1 MVLNPDVQQ
10 KAYDQ
15 LNSVI
20 GKDRLP
26 QFDDL
31 ASLPYIEAMVMELMR
46 WHPVFPL
53 SMILISSFQW
63 NVVNA

>member
-10 KAYDQ
+10 KAYHD
-15 LNSVI
+15 LISVI

-26 QFDDL
+26 EFGDI

-53 SMILISSFQW
+53 SMILIFSFLW
-63 NVVNA
+63 IVVNA